1 MLSLLSNQILKSALN
16 TLVKEGENTFSKKI
30 LEYLTQ
36 IEKTKVLI
44 QSPMEYNYYK
54 GVYMVFIQ
62 FFFLDKLEAFKY

>member
-44 QSPMEYNYYK
+44 QSLMEYNYDK
-54 GVYMVFIQ
+54 GV
-62 FFFLDKLEAFKY
+62 